1 MSVVWLEFPAGWPVP
16 EKEGIGDKVQFL
28 KDFLVSR
35 KAQALLLLVGI
46 VLFGESVGLT
56 TGQVDLSANGIM
68 AYILGRGLA
77 DITKK

>member
-1 MSVVWLEFPAGWPVP
+1 M
-16 EKEGIGDKVQFL
+16 QFL

-46 VLFGESVGLT
+46 VLFGESAGLT
-56 TGQVDLSANGIM
+56 SGQVDLSANGIM

-77 DITKK
+77 DIKK